1 MKDKLIYK
9 LLFPRHCVICDR
21 ALKLSDEGIC
31 EECSPVPLIV
41 PAPRCSICGKAIRK
55 GRNTCHD
62 CSIKRP
68 EYNYG
73 RALYEYRSVQD
84 SISRFKN
91 VGRVEYGRFYGRQMA
106 TLLAEEIG
114 KMNAEAIVPVP
125 LHRDKLIYRGYNQ
138 AAILA
143 KEISD
148 YHNIPLREDLLIRVR
163 KSEDQ
168 KKLDVFQRQ
177 NNLKK
182 AFHIAQNDVKLK
194 DIIVVDD
201 VYTTGSTI
209 STISSLLKEHGAENV
224 YFLTLAIGK
233 GM

>member
-1 MKDKLIYK
+1 
-9 LLFPRHCVICDR
+9 
-21 ALKLSDEGIC
+21 
-31 EECSPVPLIV
+31 
-41 PAPRCSICGKAIRK
+41 
-55 GRNTCHD
+55 
-62 CSIKRP
+62 
-68 EYNYG
+68 
-73 RALYEYRSVQD
+73 
-84 SISRFKN
+84 
-91 VGRVEYGRFYGRQMA
+91 MA

-148 YHNIPLREDLLIRVR
+148 YHNIPLREELLIRVR

-209 STISSLLKEHGAENV
+209 NTISSLLKEHGAENV

>member
-1 MKDKLIYK
+1 
-9 LLFPRHCVICDR
+9 
-21 ALKLSDEGIC
+21 
-31 EECSPVPLIV
+31 
-41 PAPRCSICGKAIRK
+41 
-55 GRNTCHD
+55 
-62 CSIKRP
+62 
-68 EYNYG
+68 
-73 RALYEYRSVQD
+73 
-84 SISRFKN
+84 
-91 VGRVEYGRFYGRQMA
+91 MA

-114 KMNAEAIVPVP
+114 RMNAEAIVPVP

>member
-1 MKDKLIYK
+1 
-9 LLFPRHCVICDR
+9 
-21 ALKLSDEGIC
+21 
-31 EECSPVPLIV
+31 
-41 PAPRCSICGKAIRK
+41 
-55 GRNTCHD
+55 
-62 CSIKRP
+62 
-68 EYNYG
+68 
-73 RALYEYRSVQD
+73 
-84 SISRFKN
+84 
-91 VGRVEYGRFYGRQMA
+91 MA

-114 KMNAEAIVPVP
+114 RMNAEAIVPVP

-148 YHNIPLREDLLIRVR
+148 YHNIPLRDDVLIRVR